1 MALKVLS
8 VNRRGLYDENDRE
21 PGGTISGEEKFY
33 RRAILYNQG
42 SAKRI
47 AKLSST
53 TMNSWNVRV
62 SIPKGVDWRKTR
74 GFWIGRYFEQFG

>member
-21 PGGTISGEEKFY
+21 SGGTISGGKKFY
-33 RRAILYNQG
+33 RRAILDNQG
-42 SAKRI
+42 SAKMI

-53 TMNSWNVRV
+53 TMNSWNGRV
-62 SIPKGVDWRKTR
+62 SIPKGVGW
-74 GFWIGRYFEQFG
+74 